1 MSVIN
6 EGLKFALSQRPSY
19 NKLPPYIPGV
29 LLNYPSLRP
38 CPTGLHFLQVHLIS
52 CYQSFLGL
60 FSKEKQKALTQ
71 FHLDYEFPYYLEL
84 KISKLHR
91 TIEKAVNILK
101 ICSRICFR
109 ISEGIPIIQ
118 L

>member
-6 EGLKFALSQRPSY
+6 EGLKFALSQQPSY

-38 CPTGLHFLQVHLIS
+38 RTTGLHFLRVHLIS
-52 CYQSFLGL
+52 CCQSFLGF
-60 FSKEKQKALTQ
+60 FSKEKKEALAQ
-71 FHLDYEFPYYLEL
+71 FHMDYEFPYYLEP
-84 KISKLHR
+84 KISQLHR

-101 ICSRICFR
+101 IFSRICFR
-109 ISEGIPIIQ
+109 ISDGIPIMQ